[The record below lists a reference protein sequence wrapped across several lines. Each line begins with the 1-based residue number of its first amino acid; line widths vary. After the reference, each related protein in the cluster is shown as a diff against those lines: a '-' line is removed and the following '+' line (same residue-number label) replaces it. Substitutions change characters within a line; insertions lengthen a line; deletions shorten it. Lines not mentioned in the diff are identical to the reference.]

1 MRFLPVNLDALMVE
15 LGSLKQTM
23 ALTNLLESVVQQ
35 WHIDE
40 IIPAA
45 RTILIRYNP
54 VLTNANILAEQIAKL
69 DVATGVILTGELVT
83 IPVHY
88 QGEDLS
94 QVAEI
99 LGITVAEV
107 IKRHTDNEYQV
118 AFCGFAP
125 GFAYMVAKNS
135 QLHVPRLKSPRVRIP
150 AGSVALAGEFSSVYP
165 QASPGGWQLIG
176 ITDLAV
182 WDLQRQQPALLKPGS
197 RVNFVD
203 ASKAAPKYHLPTA
216 NPNTV
221 NSQQAVEPQQD
232 LKILAT
238 GLQTLMQDNGR
249 IGQAALG
256 ISEAGA
262 MDKGALHSANRVLGN
277 PINAAALEIT
287 QGGFKAQIDSAMVVA
302 VTGAPCDITITTA
315 QAQQYKAAMYQPIQL
330 AKGDVIALGNNKCGV
345 RSYLAVRGGFNTQA
359 ILTSCSYDTLAQVGP
374 APLQVGQTLALN
386 RNGKLNAVSLTE
398 TPAIDYPAAGDVVVL
413 DIVLGPRT
421 DWFTPQA
428 VNLLSS
434 QLWQVTP
441 ASNRIGLRL
450 AGVEPLTRAQQQEL
464 PSEGT
469 CIGAIQIPANGQP
482 VLFLNDHPLTGGY
495 PVIGAVCNYHLDLA
509 GQIPVNAKIK
519 FNPIG
524 VFAEFKGSSTDHA

>member
-1 MRFLPVNLDALMVE
+1 MRFLPVNLDVLMVE
-15 LGSLKQTM
+15 LDSLKQTM
-23 ALTNLLESVVQQ
+23 ALTNLLQSTINQ

-40 IIPAA
+40 VIPAA

-54 VLTNANILAEQIAKL
+54 ILTDANTLANHIANL
-69 DVATGVILTGELVT
+69 DIATGVIVTGELVT

-88 QGEDLS
+88 HGEDLA
-94 QVAEI
+94 QVATY

-125 GFAYMVAKNS
+125 GFAYMVSKNS
-135 QLHVPRLKSPRVRIP
+135 QLNVPRLKSPRVRIP

-182 WDLQRQQPALLKPGS
+182 WDLQREQPALLKPGS

-203 ASKAAPKYHLPTA
+203 AKKATKKYHLPTA
-216 NPNTV
+216 KPDKATINPPID
-221 NSQQAVEPQQD
+221 PQQD
-232 LKILAT
+232 IKILAT
-238 GLQTLMQDNGR
+238 GLQTLLQDNGR

-256 ISEAGA
+256 ISESGA

-277 PINAAALEIT
+277 PINEAVLEIT
-287 QGGFKAQIDSAMVVA
+287 QGGFKAQINGAMVVA
-302 VTGAPCDITITTA
+302 VTGAPCDITVTTA
-315 QAQQYKAAMYQPIQL
+315 QSEKYKASMYQPIQL
-330 AKGDVIALGNNKCGV
+330 AKGDVIALGSNKSGV
-345 RSYLAVRGGFNTQA
+345 RSYFAVRGGFNTSA

-374 APLQVGQTLALN
+374 APLKIGQTLSIT
-386 RNGKLNAVSLTE
+386 RNSKLNAVSLNE
-398 TPAIDYPAAGDVVVL
+398 APAINYPAAGDVVVL

-421 DWFTPQA
+421 DWFTQQA
-428 VNLLSS
+428 VALLSS

-450 AGVEPLTRAQQQEL
+450 AGEMPLTRAKQQEL

-524 VFAEFKGSSTDHA
+524 IFEEFKGSGTDHA